1 MFRVHLLWS
10 ASIAAA
16 VLVACGGKDE
26 EEAVDCEQFT
36 ITANVVDVAGEPE
49 PDAIVKLTA
58 VDPET
63 NGLLS
68 VECTSNGDGSYA
80 CPTTFGLERYQVSA
94 THPDFNAV
102 AQGVMVGEDPCST
115 PVTVDL
121 QLGVMMGA

>member
-26 EEAVDCEQFT
+26 EEAAACDQFT
-36 ITANVVDVAGEPE
+36 VTVNVVDVAGDPEPE
-49 PDAIVKLTA
+49 ALVKLIA
-58 VDPET
+58 VDPAT
-63 NGLLS
+63 NS
-68 VECTSNGDGSYA
+68 IVTVDCTGNGDGSFA
-80 CPTTFGLERYQVSA
+80 CATTSGLERYQVSA
-94 THPDFNAV
+94 SHPAFSSA
-102 AQGVMVGEDPCST
+102 AQGVVLGEDPCST